1 MQPYEMLWR
10 TDENGVPMSI
20 AIEEQF
26 IVGNDLYLVLEE
38 IPDSYQRVSI
48 STEEGRIYESMNRNQ
63 LAKNRFYV
71 DYNNGIVYFDSSLLG
86 KKLTISY
93 YGRGYKRIHSS
104 RVIMSDGS
112 ILSEVINQP
121 QVQTYANVNNED
133 NVGLQEQIN
142 NICNYIRKQQKVIE
156 LLIEEVE
163 KLQKRGDDE

>member
-10 TDENGVPMSI
+10 TDENGIPMSI

-63 LAKNRFYV
+63 LTKNRFYV

-86 KKLTISY
+86 KKLTINY
-93 YGRGYKRIHSS
+93 YGRGYKRIDAS
-104 RVIMSDGS
+104 RI
-112 ILSEVINQP
+112 
-121 QVQTYANVNNED
+121 
-133 NVGLQEQIN
+133 VGLETLAMPTNEVKTQELVDHYEERLGVVTSKIQILE
-142 NICNYIRKQQKVIE
+142 KQIDFLV
-156 LLIEEVE
+156 EEME
-163 KLQKRGDDE
+163 KLIK

>member
-10 TDENGVPMSI
+10 TDENGIPMSI

-63 LAKNRFYV
+63 LTTNRFYV

-86 KKLTISY
+86 KALTINY
-93 YGRGYKRIHSS
+93 YGRGYKRINAS
-104 RVIMSDGS
+104 RIIGLENIIVQPT
-112 ILSEVINQP
+112 SEVETEETFNKYEERLNAMMSKNQIL
-121 QVQTYANVNNED
+121 EK
-133 NVGLQEQIN
+133 QIDFL
-142 NICNYIRKQQKVIE
+142 V
-156 LLIEEVE
+156 EEME
-163 KLQKRGDDE
+163 KLIKQGGE